1 MRSTTRLG
9 AMALVVLAASAL
21 CTSTAS
27 ADTTT
32 DEAQFVTSINVV
44 RTSKG
49 LRPLAPDGQ
58 LISVARAWSSQMAG
72 AATLSHN
79 PALATQVSDWRT
91 IGENVGTG
99 LSVQSIEAA
108 FEASPHHYANMIDP
122 SFEYVGVGVVDA
134 GGTLWVTED
143 FKQSKSGLPT
153 ATVPK
158 AAPPPAAPRAPAP
171 ARAVAP
177 SAPHAPAPRI
187 QQGAGATP
195 AAPSATPQA
204 GTPHSGTPGV
214 APNAP
219 AVLAERTPAR
229 LPLGT
234 ASTTRVLDGQRAGAL
249 AAFAALAA
257 AVFAV
262 NRVRVAHGAGRR
274 DRRWSG
280 LRPRPPDA

>member
-1 MRSTTRLG
+1 
-9 AMALVVLAASAL
+9 MALVVLAASAV
-21 CTSTAS
+21 CTSSAS

-32 DEAQFVTSINVV
+32 DEAQFVASINVV
-44 RTSKG
+44 RANKG

-79 PALATQVSDWRT
+79 PALATQVSNWTT

-108 FEASPHHYANMIDP
+108 FEASPHHYENMVDP
-122 SFEYVGVGVVDA
+122 SYEYIGVGVVNA

-143 FKQSKSGLPT
+143 FKKSKSGLPT

-177 SAPHAPAPRI
+177 SAPHAPAPRT
-187 QQGAGATP
+187 QLGAAAASGAGATP
-195 AAPSATPQA
+195 VAQSTTPQA
-204 GTPHSGTPGV
+204 GAPPSETPGM

-219 AVLAERTPAR
+219 AVLAKRTPAR
-229 LPLGT
+229 RPLAT
-234 ASTTRVLDGQRAGAL
+234 ASTTSLIDGQRAGAL
-249 AAFAALAA
+249 AAFAVLAA
-257 AVFAV
+257 AVFAI
-262 NRVRVAHGAGRR
+262 NRVGFAHGAARR
-274 DRRWSG
+274 DR
-280 LRPRPPDA
+280 